1 MIFIRTEKITD
12 DKHRV
17 TMHHPDPDKLT
28 DKQKKNGFLVD
39 SVPGKEQKIGK
50 SATRYYNPNTGE
62 IWVEYADRPLSPEEM
77 EVEEAKEMFRE
88 EGRGEI
94 RKLVQEAADLPE
106 LNKEAREKLE
116 NDGVL
121 KKEE

>member
-1 MIFIRTEKITD
+1 MIFIRTEKFTD
-12 DKHRV
+12 DKHRI
-17 TMHHPDPDKLT
+17 TMHHSNPDKLT
-28 DKQKKNGFLVD
+28 DKQKNGGYLVE
-39 SVPGKEQKIGK
+39 SLPQKEQKLGK
-50 SATRYYNPNTGE
+50 SAVRYYNPNTGE
-62 IWVEYADRPLSPEEM
+62 IWVEYADRPLTPEEM

-121 KKEE
+121 KKEK